1 MVHITEYNALA
12 WAIVANLERNRIVSA
27 IIGTAFCEPSTV
39 CGRLKK
45 KAMFAEMIDTYNV
58 ATHVIREI
66 SL

>member
-1 MVHITEYNALA
+1 MSVIM
-12 WAIVANLERNRIVSA
+12 
-27 IIGTAFCEPSTV
+27 GTAFCEPSTV

-58 ATHVIREI
+58 ATHVIREV